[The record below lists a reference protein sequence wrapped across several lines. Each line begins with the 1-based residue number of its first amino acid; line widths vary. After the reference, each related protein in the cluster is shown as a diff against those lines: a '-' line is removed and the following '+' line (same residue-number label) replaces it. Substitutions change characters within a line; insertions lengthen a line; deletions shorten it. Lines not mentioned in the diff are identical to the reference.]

1 VKKKHEPGLRQLVDR
16 FERLR
21 MHCPRHS
28 AAVLCRSIGLPY
40 STLRRWRDRRRTAVV
55 IRRQPGP
62 AKHTALPVA
71 DFRSRVAH
79 LDHGSTR
86 TSGTGPLIRT
96 FRQSVSR
103 RRLQSFIA
111 RLRRRHLRRL
121 RHAKLHV
128 TWHLPN
134 LAWAIDALHL
144 RTSPG
149 DPGVVVVLA
158 RDLASHFH
166 FDPLVLKAESA
177 LHNLH
182 WLQQLC
188 SRHGAPL
195 LLKRDNG
202 APFNA
207 PILDDFLAGNGIL
220 PLNSPIRHPSYN
232 GAIEHGVG
240 SFKRAVY
247 AALVPDQPVP
257 EIPKLLPLIRA
268 IIHLHNTRP
277 RRSLAGL
284 TPAQAC
290 FHHRPGPWSRARRH
304 EIFGWICA
312 HAQTMLGTK
321 WEMSDHHARAAAWRR
336 SVVAWLRCQ
345 HLITVSRKPQPSP
358 LFKTQ
363 IRS

>member
-1 VKKKHEPGLRQLVDR
+1 MKKKHEPGLRQLVDR
-16 FERLR
+16 FESLR

-28 AAVLCRSIGLPY
+28 AAVLCRCVGLPY
-40 STLRRWRDRRRTAVV
+40 STLRRWRDRRRSSSP

-62 AKHTALPVA
+62 AQHTALPVA
-71 DFRSRVAH
+71 DFRSRVA
-79 LDHGSTR
+79 LLNHGSHR
-86 TSGTGPLIRT
+86 TLGTGPLIHA
-96 FRQSVSR
+96 FRQSISR
-103 RRLQSFIA
+103 RRVRSFIT
-111 RLRRRHLRRL
+111 RLRRRHLRRI
-121 RHAKLHV
+121 RDAKAHV

-144 RTSPG
+144 RSSPA

-166 FDPLVLKAESA
+166 FDPLVLNAESA
-177 LHNLH
+177 LDNLD
-182 WLQQLC
+182 WLQRLC
-188 SRHGAPL
+188 ARHGAPL

-207 PILDDFLAGNGIL
+207 SILDDFLAANGIL

-240 SFKRAVY
+240 SFKRAVC
-247 AALVPDQPVP
+247 AALDPDLPVP
-257 EIPKLLPLIRA
+257 QIPKLLPLIRA

-277 RRSLAGL
+277 RRSLGGL
-284 TPAQAC
+284 TPAQAY
-290 FHHRPGPWSRARRH
+290 FHHRSRNWSRARRQQ
-304 EIFGWICA
+304 IFDWICA
-312 HAQTMLGTK
+312 HAQTMVETK
-321 WEMSDHHARAAAWRR
+321 WEMSDHHARALAWRR

-345 HLITVSRKPQPSP
+345 QLITVSRKPQPSP

>member
-1 VKKKHEPGLRQLVDR
+1 MKKKHEPGLRQLVDR
-16 FERLR
+16 FECLR

-28 AAVLCRSIGLPY
+28 AAMLCRSVGMPY
-40 STLRRWRDRRRTAVV
+40 STLRRWRDRRRRAVA

-79 LDHGSTR
+79 LNHGPRR
-86 TSGTGPLIRT
+86 THGTGPFIRD
-96 FRQSVSR
+96 FRPSISR
-103 RRLQSFIA
+103 RRLRSIIA
-111 RLRRRHLRRL
+111 RLRRRHLRQIRNE
-121 RHAKLHV
+121 KLHV

-144 RTSPG
+144 RSSPA

-166 FDPLVLKAESA
+166 FEPLVLKAESA
-177 LHNLH
+177 LDNLD
-182 WLQQLC
+182 WLRRLC
-188 SRHGAPL
+188 ARHGAPL

-207 PILDDFLAGNGIL
+207 AVLDDFLAATGIL

-247 AALVPDQPVP
+247 EALDPGLPVP
-257 EIPKLLPLIRA
+257 PIPKLLPLIRSV
-268 IIHLHNTRP
+268 IHLHNARP
-277 RRSLAGL
+277 RRSLGGI
-284 TPAQAC
+284 TPAQAY
-290 FHHRPGPWSRARRH
+290 FHHRSRNWSRAQRH
-304 EIFGWICA
+304 EIFDWITA
-312 HAQTMLGTK
+312 NARDTLETK
-321 WEMSDHHARAAAWRR
+321 WEMSDHHERALAWRR

>member
-1 VKKKHEPGLRQLVDR
+1 VKKKHEPGLRQLVDHI
-16 FERLR
+16 ERVR
-21 MHCPRHS
+21 IHCPRHS
-28 AAVLCRSIGLPY
+28 AAVLCRCVGLPY
-40 STLRRWRDRRRTAVV
+40 STLRRWRDRRRRSAP

-79 LDHGSTR
+79 LDHAAKRTR
-86 TSGTGPLIRT
+86 GTGRLIHAI
-96 FRQSVSR
+96 RQSVSR
-103 RRLQSFIA
+103 RRVRSFIA

-121 RHAKLHV
+121 RNAKHHV

-144 RTSPG
+144 QTSTA

-166 FDPLVLKAESA
+166 FEPLVLHAESA
-177 LHNLH
+177 LHNLE
-182 WLQQLC
+182 WLQRLC
-188 SRHGAPL
+188 SRHGPPL

-207 PILDDFLAGNGIL
+207 AILDGFLAANLIL
-220 PLNSPIRHPSYN
+220 PLNSPIRRPSYN
-232 GAIEHGVG
+232 GAVEHAVG
-240 SFKRAVY
+240 SFKRAVL
-247 AALVPDQPVP
+247 AALDPGQPVP
-257 EIPKLLPLIRA
+257 DIPKLLPLIRA
-268 IIHLHNTRP
+268 IIHLHNSRP

-284 TPAQAC
+284 TPAQAY
-290 FHHRPGPWSRARRH
+290 FHHCPRPWSRARRQQ
-304 EIFGWICA
+304 IFDWICA
-312 HAQTMLGTK
+312 HARTMVETK
-321 WEMSDHHARAAAWRR
+321 WEMSDHHVRAAAWRR

>member
-1 VKKKHEPGLRQLVDR
+1 MKKKHEPGLRQLVDR

-40 STLRRWRDRRRTAVV
+40 STLRRWRDRRRTAGV

-96 FRQSVSR
+96 FRQSISR

-166 FDPLVLKAESA
+166 FDPLGPQGRIRPAQPPLAPA
-177 LHNLH
+177 TLLA
-182 WLQQLC
+182 
-188 SRHGAPL
+188 RHGAPL

-207 PILDDFLAGNGIL
+207 SIIDDFLAGNGIL
-220 PLNSPIRHPSYN
+220 PL
-232 GAIEHGVG
+232 EQ
-240 SFKRAVY
+240 
-247 AALVPDQPVP
+247 LD
-257 EIPKLLPLIRA
+257 LLL
-268 IIHLHNTRP
+268 
-277 RRSLAGL
+277 S
-284 TPAQAC
+284 
-290 FHHRPGPWSRARRH
+290 
-304 EIFGWICA
+304 
-312 HAQTMLGTK
+312 
-321 WEMSDHHARAAAWRR
+321 
-336 SVVAWLRCQ
+336 
-345 HLITVSRKPQPSP
+345 
-358 LFKTQ
+358 
-363 IRS
+363 

>member
-1 VKKKHEPGLRQLVDR
+1 MQ
-16 FERLR
+16 
-21 MHCPRHS
+21 CPRHS
-28 AAVLCRSIGLPY
+28 AAALCRSVGLPY
-40 STLRRWRDRRRTAVV
+40 STLRRWRDRRRRSSA

-62 AKHTALPVA
+62 AKQSALPVA
-71 DFRSRVAH
+71 DFRSRVALLIH
-79 LDHGSTR
+79 ASSR
-86 TSGTGPLIRT
+86 SRGTGPLIRA
-96 FRQSVSR
+96 FCEFVSR
-103 RRLQSFIA
+103 RRLRALVA
-111 RLRRRHLRRL
+111 RLRRLRLRRL
-121 RHAKLHV
+121 RYAKLHV

-144 RTSPG
+144 KTSPA

-166 FDPLVLKAESA
+166 FEPLLLMAESA
-177 LHNLH
+177 RHNLD
-182 WLQQLC
+182 WLQRLC
-188 SRHGAPL
+188 CRHGPPL

-207 PILDDFLAGNGIL
+207 AILDGFLARTGIM

-240 SFKRAVY
+240 SFKRSVD
-247 AALVPDQPVP
+247 AALDPDQPVP

-277 RRSLAGL
+277 RRSPAGL
-284 TPAQAC
+284 TPAQAY
-290 FHHRPGPWSRARRH
+290 FHHQTQRWSRANRH
-304 EIFGWICA
+304 EIFDWICA
-312 HAQTMLGTK
+312 HAQSMLEKK
-321 WEMSDHHARAAAWRR
+321 WEMSDHHSRATAWRR

-345 HLITVSRKPQPSP
+345 HLITVSQKPQPSP
-358 LFKTQ
+358 HFITQ

>member
-1 VKKKHEPGLRQLVDR
+1 VKKKHEPELRQLVDR
-16 FERLR
+16 IEHVR
-21 MHCPRHS
+21 MQCPRHS
-28 AAVLCRSIGLPY
+28 AAALCRSVGLPY
-40 STLRRWRDRRRTAVV
+40 STLRRWRERRRRSS
-55 IRRQPGP
+55 IIWRQPGP
-62 AKHTALPVA
+62 SKQSALPVA

-79 LDHGSTR
+79 LNHGTTR
-86 TSGTGPLIRT
+86 THGTGLLISA
-96 FRQSVSR
+96 FRESVSR
-103 RRLQSFIA
+103 RLLRALIA
-111 RLRRRHLRRL
+111 RLRRRRLRRL
-121 RHAKLHV
+121 RNAKRHV

-144 RTSPG
+144 QTSTA

-166 FDPLVLKAESA
+166 FEPLVLKAESA
-177 LHNLH
+177 EQNLH
-182 WLQQLC
+182 WLRRLC
-188 SRHGAPL
+188 SRHGPPL

-207 PILDDFLAGNGIL
+207 AILDNFIAEKGIL
-220 PLNSPIRHPSYN
+220 PLNSPVRHPSYN

-247 AALVPDQPVP
+247 AALAPDRPVP
-257 EIPKLLPLIRA
+257 EIPRLLPLIRA

-284 TPAQAC
+284 TPAQAY
-290 FHHRPGPWSRARRH
+290 FHHQTQRWSLANRH
-304 EIFGWICA
+304 EIFDWICA
-312 HAQTMLGTK
+312 KAQSMLETK
-321 WEMSDHHARAAAWRR
+321 WEMSDHHTRAVAWRR

-345 HLITVSRKPQPSP
+345 QLITISQKPQPSP
-358 LFKTQ
+358 HFTTQ

>member
-16 FERLR
+16 FECLR

-28 AAVLCRSIGLPY
+28 AAVLCRSLGLPY
-40 STLRRWRDRRRTAVV
+40 STLRRWRDRRRRSSP

-79 LDHGSTR
+79 LDHGANRTR
-86 TSGTGPLIRT
+86 GTGSIIRD
-96 FRQSVSR
+96 FAPFISR
-103 RRLQSFIA
+103 RRAQAFFE
-111 RLRRRHLRRL
+111 RLRRHHLRRL
-121 RHAKLHV
+121 RDARLHV

-144 RTSPG
+144 QSSPA

-166 FDPLVLKAESA
+166 FEPLVLPAESA
-177 LHNLH
+177 MHNLD
-182 WLQQLC
+182 WLQRLC
-188 SRHGAPL
+188 SRHGPPL

-207 PILDDFLAGNGIL
+207 SILDDFIATKGIL
-220 PLNSPIRHPSYN
+220 PLNSPIRRPSYN
-232 GAIEHGVG
+232 GAIEHAVG
-240 SFKRAVY
+240 SFKRAVL
-247 AALVPDQPVP
+247 AALAPDHPVP
-257 EIPKLLPLIRA
+257 PIPKLLPLIRA

-284 TPAQAC
+284 TPAQAY
-290 FHHRPGPWSRARRH
+290 FHHRSRSWSRARRQQ
-304 EIFGWICA
+304 IFDWIR
-312 HAQTMLGTK
+312 AQARTMVETK

-336 SVVAWLRCQ
+336 AVVAWLRCQ
-345 HLITVSRKPQPSP
+345 QLITVSRKPQPSP